1 MITPPILV
9 EKHEVP
15 RFYSGGC
22 NKERLLQIGFN
33 KALLRKKLKL

>member
-9 EKHEVP
+9 DKHEAP
-15 RFYSGGC
+15 RFYSGRC
-22 NKERLLQIGFN
+22 TKEKLLQIGFH